1 MGVWRGGRGSDEEVE
16 GEAGAFGE
24 VAGDLLAEDVGEVA
38 GREAVSG
45 AD

>member
-1 MGVWRGGRGSDEEVE
+1 MLLRSLPHLFGDEVE